1 MLYHNPTVLYY
12 FVPYLHCSP
21 PLLYPHTVI
30 SHHPYIFIT
39 FVINVIRRLPPRL
52 PEIYTKKHKL
62 QIEALDKAIL
72 ETAKNGRFSLREFQ
86 FTTPSTSDLGP
97 QDFKLLADE
106 YANAGYDVSLGGY
119 NSNVFTISW
128 QK

>member
-1 MLYHNPTVLYY
+1 M
-12 FVPYLHCSP
+12 
-21 PLLYPHTVI
+21 
-30 SHHPYIFIT
+30 
-39 FVINVIRRLPPRL
+39 INKDEAYEQASLV
-52 PEIYTKKHKL
+52 YAKKHKL
-62 QIEALDKAIL
+62 QMKYAREALDNAIL

-106 YANAGYDVSLGGY
+106 YAAAGYDVSLGGY
-119 NSNVFTISW
+119 NNNVFTISW